1 MRKLIKYLF
10 LGCLG
15 GATYCFIEILWRGH
29 THWTMGLVGAICFIY
44 AGLQNEFISWS
55 KPLWKQMLSVT
66 IFVTVIEFVV
76 GCIINLW
83 LKWDV
88 WDYSNIPFN
97 LLGQICLPYCILWF
111 GLSLI
116 AIVVDDYVRYWFFNE
131 EKPKYKII

>member
-1 MRKLIKYLF
+1 MKDLIKYLF
-10 LGCLG
+10 LGCFG
-15 GATYCFIEILWRGH
+15 GATYCFIEILWRGY
-29 THWTMGLVGAICFIY
+29 THWTMGLLGAICFVY

-55 KPLWKQMLSVT
+55 KPLWKQMLSIT
-66 IFVTVIEFVV
+66 IFATILEFIV
-76 GCIINLW
+76 GCIVNIW

>member
-1 MRKLIKYLF
+1 MKKLIKYLF

-15 GATYCFIEILWRGH
+15 GTVYCLIEILWRGH
-29 THWTMGLVGAICFIY
+29 THWTMGLLSAICFIY
-44 AGLQNEFISWS
+44 AGLQNEFILWS

-66 IFVTVIEFVV
+66 IFVTVAEFLT
-76 GCIINLW
+76 GCIVNLW

-88 WDYSNIPFN
+88 WDYSNVPFN

>member
-1 MRKLIKYLF
+1 MKKLIKYLF

>member
-1 MRKLIKYLF
+1 MKKLIKYLF

-15 GATYCFIEILWRGH
+15 GTVYCLIEILWRGY
-29 THWTMGLVGAICFIY
+29 THWTMGMLSAICFIY
-44 AGLQNEFISWS
+44 AGLQNEFILWS
-55 KPLWKQMLSVT
+55 KPLWKQMLQVT
-66 IFVTVIEFVV
+66 IFVTVAEFLT
-76 GCIINLW
+76 GCIVNVW